1 MEHIIEFLMYL
12 VVNHGIWST
21 IVFILVSI
29 IPSVAIIYIIFS
41 KSALGKF
48 IDIRLSE
55 QLEKEKQAHL
65 EGNRIRKQFTE
76 EVQDILTELATST
89 GADRALVFEYSNGT
103 SNLVGLPFLF
113 TSAAAEVVTANTPRV
128 SHTYQRINLS
138 IAAEFLVALEKEG
151 AIYIE
156 DLSKV
161 KDQYPMLTH
170 FMLPNGVKS
179 ALFYSLEGVDEPI
192 GFIVI
197 TTTIQNGKTLTKS
210 CCLHDIARAA
220 QRIGAMLNFNELK
233 KQSDKKDSKKKWFK
247 LW

>member
-1 MEHIIEFLMYL
+1 MEHVIEFLMYL
-12 VVNHGIWST
+12 VVNHGIWAT
-21 IVFILVSI
+21 IVFVLASI
-29 IPSVAIIYIIFS
+29 IPSVAIVYIIFS

-48 IDIRLSE
+48 IDVRLSE
-55 QLEKEKQAHL
+55 QLEDQKQAHI
-65 EGNRIRKQFTE
+65 EGNRLRKQFTK
-76 EVQDILTELATST
+76 EVQDILTELAEST

-128 SHTYQRINLS
+128 AHTYQRINLS
-138 IAAEFLVALEKEG
+138 IAADFLITLEKEG

-156 DLSKV
+156 DLEQV
-161 KDQYPMLTH
+161 KDKYPMLVH
-170 FMLPNGVKS
+170 FMVPNGAKS
-179 ALFYSLEGVDEPI
+179 AIFYSLEGVDEAI

-197 TTTIQNGKTLTKS
+197 TTTIQSGKILTKS
-210 CCLHDIARAA
+210 CCLHEIARAA